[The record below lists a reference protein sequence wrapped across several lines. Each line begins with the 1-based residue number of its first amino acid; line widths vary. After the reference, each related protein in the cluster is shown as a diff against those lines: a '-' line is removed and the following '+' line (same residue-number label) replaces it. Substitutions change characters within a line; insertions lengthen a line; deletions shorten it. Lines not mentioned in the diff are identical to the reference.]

1 LDKSKVDSAPI
12 EVVREKNIL
21 LDSNLH
27 VIFAVTLIAV
37 MGVVS
42 IAPALP
48 KMMVELKISS
58 AEVGLL
64 FTVFTLPG
72 VFLAPVFG
80 ILADRYG
87 RKKTL
92 VPALFLFGLAGGA
105 CALARDFS
113 VLLFLRFLQGV
124 GGASLLTLSTTI
136 IGDLFSGKQ
145 RTKVMGYNA
154 SVISISAAGF
164 PALGGVLATFG
175 WYLPFL
181 LPLPAIPL
189 GLIVLFRLNSPE
201 PEHRGH
207 LRSQFVQALKSMA
220 TSQVIGLLI
229 ATTATFIL
237 IYSTCFTF
245 VPLLLND
252 RFGAS
257 PAVIGLIFA
266 CMSVVTALTSSQIG
280 NLAQRFSEKSL
291 LKASF
296 LMYALG
302 IVLMSLVH
310 HLWLFLVP
318 IVIYGIGHGINLP
331 CIQSLLAGMAPTAQR
346 ATFMSING
354 MVLRLGQTLGPL
366 MAGFV
371 FALWGTEAVF
381 FFGAS
386 LALGMAVLAMAML
399 PATTR

>member
-1 LDKSKVDSAPI
+1 LNKLEVDPAPV
-12 EVVREKNIL
+12 EVVREKNVL
-21 LDSNLH
+21 LDPNLH
-27 VIFAVTLIAV
+27 VIFGVTLLAV

-42 IAPALP
+42 IAPAFP
-48 KMMVELKISS
+48 KMMTVLKISS
-58 AEVGLL
+58 GQIGLL
-64 FTVFTLPG
+64 MTVFTLPG
-72 VFLAPVFG
+72 VFLAPVMG
-80 ILADRYG
+80 IMADRYG

-92 VPALFLFGLAGGA
+92 VPALLLFGLAGGG

-113 VLLFLRFLQGV
+113 VLLVLRFFQGV
-124 GGASLLTLSTTI
+124 GGASLLTLATTI
-136 IGDLFSGKQ
+136 IGDLYPGQQ

-164 PALGGVLATFG
+164 PAVGGVLATFG

-181 LPLPAIPL
+181 LPLPAVPL
-189 GLIVLFRLNSPE
+189 GLIVLFRLHSPE
-201 PEHRGH
+201 PEQRQH
-207 LRSQFVQALKSMA
+207 LASQFVDALKSMA
-220 TSQVIGLLI
+220 NTQVIGLFI

-280 NLAQRFSEKSL
+280 NLVHRFSEKSL
-291 LKASF
+291 LKVSF

-302 IVLMSLVH
+302 IVLMPFVH
-310 HLWLFLVP
+310 QLWFFLVP

-366 MAGFV
+366 MAGLAFS
-371 FALWGTEAVF
+371 LWGTQGVF
-381 FFGAS
+381 FVGAG
-386 LALGMAVLAMAML
+386 LALGVALLAMVLL
-399 PATTR
+399 PKKVR